1 MWAWKGQLCL
11 MAGVS
16 RGSTGAGRQMQSSP
30 KAGGELWHAAGTA
43 PCRAALEAGHTVPPW
58 GCAVWEQTGTVA
70 PAGKCKNQDN
80 FLLQHCKA
88 WT

>member
-1 MWAWKGQLCL
+1 ML
-11 MAGVS
+11 AGVS

-30 KAGGELWHAAGTA
+30 EAGELWHTAGTA
-43 PCRAALEAGHTVPPW
+43 PCWAALGAGHAVPPW
-58 GCAVWEQTGTVA
+58 GCAVREQTGTVV

-80 FLLQHCKA
+80 FLLQLCKA